1 MAGMPTPPKK
11 RPGRPKTDKVQ
22 FNASIGPS
30 FADAIRD
37 YSIHEG
43 RKIGDTIERMVS
55 VYSGSPKHLLDRIKK
70 LRKTELTDADKSA
83 LREMQDQIAYLLF
96 AQTSEL

>member
-1 MAGMPTPPKK
+1 MATNPSK
-11 RPGRPKTDKVQ
+11 RPGRPKMHKVQ

-43 RKIGDTIERMVS
+43 RKIGDTLERMVS
-55 VYSGSPKHLLDRIKK
+55 VYSGSPKHLLERLKK
-70 LRKTELTDADKSA
+70 LRKAELTEFDKAA
-83 LREMQDQIAYLLF
+83 LREIQDQITYLLF
-96 AQTSEL
+96 SLED

>member
-1 MAGMPTPPKK
+1 MASNPPK
-11 RPGRPKTDKVQ
+11 RPGRPKTHKVQ

-43 RKIGDTIERMVS
+43 RKIGDVIERMVS
-55 VYSGSPKHLLDRIKK
+55 VYSGSPKHLLERMKK
-70 LRKTELTDADKSA
+70 LRKAELTEFDKVA
-83 LREMQDQIAYLLF
+83 LREIQDQITYLLF
-96 AQTSEL
+96 SLED